1 MVWTT
6 DSRLATLWLQKKR
19 FCFRFFDSHLDNF
32 WNMEL
37 PENSYGYLL
46 KHGSSFAGAYS
57 PGGLGV
63 RRTPC
68 DTEHDVT
75 FSWSC
80 DQGKITKTL
89 WRYLYVLSSP
99 KACAICMYSTALVLE
114 ETFSQT
120 AFAVVSRTVPGM
132 SEFTPL
138 LLRSDQPGCA
148 TFQAHTCR
156 ARKLEMDETLA
167 QNRS

>member
-6 DSRLATLWLQKKR
+6 DSRLATLWLQKNR

-32 WNMEL
+32 WIMEL
-37 PENSYGYLL
+37 HENSYGYLL

-75 FSWSC
+75 FSRSC
-80 DQGKITKTL
+80 DQGKITNTL
-89 WRYLYVLSSP
+89 WRYLCIFQPEGVRHVCTWLLSYW
-99 KACAICMYSTALVLE
+99 KRH
-114 ETFSQT
+114 F
-120 AFAVVSRTVPGM
+120 RK
-132 SEFTPL
+132 L
-138 LLRSDQPGCA
+138 LLQLWGGLIQGWVNLLPCCFDLTNQDVRHSRRTPAGL
-148 TFQAHTCR
+148 
-156 ARKLEMDETLA
+156 KNL
-167 QNRS
+167 